1 MTLNR
6 KKRWLASLIGGL
18 IMFLAFPFSGTI
30 TPLIFLSF
38 IPLLVVEA
46 DILSHGRSSLNIFSH
61 SFICFLIFNLG
72 TSWWIWNASAGGA
85 IFAFLFNAVV
95 MSIAFQAFHITRKHV
110 GSKQGYLS
118 LPFYWLGFEYLHN
131 HWEFAHPWLSL
142 GNTFSER
149 VGWIQWYEYTGVTGG
164 SLWVIIVNLIGYI
177 IYRNWKQKKSLKR
190 SIFVYAASII
200 IPIAVSLSIK
210 ISFNESLKDLS
221 ERKQVETLIIQPNI
235 DPYND
240 KFDRGSFYAQNQKI
254 LQLASEK
261 ISPKTDL
268 IVAPETAISA
278 SFFEPRLT
286 SIMVYPMYRDSLKIW
301 NTELLIGASTMKMF
315 GDKNSRSSRLTNDG
329 RYIEYYNTSLF
340 LSPNKE
346 AEFIHKSK
354 LVAGVEHIPYS
365 YYIPFFDEL
374 AIDNGGTIGSL
385 GKEKSVKIMETSF
398 GKIAPI
404 VCYESVFSEFVAE
417 QSRLGAELLCVITND
432 GWWKD
437 TPGYKQHFSFARLR
451 AIENRKWLIRSANT
465 GKSGVIS
472 PTGEIIKETEWWIP
486 DAITAK
492 VQLLSQETSY
502 TKYGDILGRSSAF
515 LAVFIFIF
523 ALSKI
528 IKPNSIEKSN
538 RPQDAEKKSKNKQN

>member
-6 KKRWLASLIGGL
+6 KKRWTASLIGGT
-18 IMFLAFPFSGTI
+18 IMFMAFPFSGTI

-38 IPLLVVEA
+38 IPLLIVEA
-46 DILSHGRSSLNIFSH
+46 EILNYGRSSLNIFIH
-61 SFICFLIFNLG
+61 SFICFLIFNIG
-72 TSWWIWNASAGGA
+72 TSWWLWNASIGGA
-85 IFAFLFNAVV
+85 IFAFLFNTIV
-95 MSIAFQAFHITRKHV
+95 MSLVFQAFHITRKYV
-110 GSKQGYLS
+110 GGKQGYLS

-131 HWEFAHPWLSL
+131 HWEFAHPWLTL

-149 VGWIQWYEYTGVTGG
+149 TSWIQWYEYTGVSGG
-164 SLWVIIVNLIGYI
+164 SLWVIIVNLIGYLM
-177 IYRNWKQKKSLKR
+177 YRNWKQKKKLKGT
-190 SIFVYAASII
+190 IFLYALSII
-200 IPIAVSLSIK
+200 IPIATSLYIVVGFDGRQFK
-210 ISFNESLKDLS
+210 FKRINKGI
-221 ERKQVETLIIQPNI
+221 ETLIIQPNI
-235 DPYND
+235 DPYNE
-240 KFDRGSFYAQNQKI
+240 KFDRGSFYSQNQKI

-261 ISPKTDL
+261 IGPNTDL
-268 IVAPETAISA
+268 IIAPETAISGG
-278 SFFEPRLT
+278 FFEPRLK
-286 SIMVYPMYRDSLKIW
+286 SIMVYPMYRDSLKKW
-301 NTELLIGASTMKMF
+301 NSELLIGASTMKMF
-315 GDKNSRSSRLTNDG
+315 GEKNSRSSRPMNDG
-329 RYIEYYNTSLF
+329 RYIEYYNTSLL
-340 LSPNKE
+340 LSQNKE

-365 YYIPFFDEL
+365 YYIPFFDQL
-374 AIDNGGTIGSL
+374 AINNGGTIGSL
-385 GKEKSVKIMETSF
+385 GKEKYVKIMETSF

-472 PTGEIIKETEWWIP
+472 PTGGIVKETEWWVP
-486 DAITAK
+486 DVISAK
-492 VQLLSQETSY
+492 VHLLNQDTNY
-502 TKYGDILGRSSAF
+502 TKYGDFLGRSSAF

-538 RPQDAEKKSKNKQN
+538 RS

>member
-6 KKRWLASLIGGL
+6 TKRWTVSFFGGT
-18 IMFLAFPFSGTI
+18 IMFLAFPFSGTL
-30 TPLIFLSF
+30 TPLIFFSF
-38 IPLLVVEA
+38 IPLLIVEA
-46 DILSHGRSSLNIFSH
+46 DILQQERSSLNIFIH
-61 SFICFLIFNLG
+61 SFICFLVFNLG
-72 TSWWIWNASAGGA
+72 TSWWLWNASVGGA

-95 MSIAFQAFHITRKHV
+95 MSLVLQAFHITRKHV

-131 HWEFAHPWLSL
+131 HWEFAHPWLTL

-149 VGWIQWYEYTGVTGG
+149 TTWIQWYEYTGVSGG
-164 SLWVIIVNLIGYI
+164 SLWIIIVNLIGYL
-177 IYRNWKQKKSLKR
+177 IYRNWKQKKKLK
-190 SIFVYAASII
+190 SPILIFFGGII
-200 IPIAVSLSIK
+200 IPILVSFYLES
-210 ISFNESLKDLS
+210 SFNKTQFTLS
-221 ERKQVETLIIQPNI
+221 KTKQIETLIIQPNI

-240 KFDRGSFYAQNQKI
+240 KFDRRSFFAQNRKI

-261 ISPKTDL
+261 ISATTDL
-268 IVAPETAISA
+268 VIAPETAISGG
-278 SFFEPRLT
+278 FLEPRLKST
-286 SIMVYPMYRDSLKIW
+286 MAYPMYRDSIKKW
-301 NTELLIGASTMKMF
+301 GTQLLIGASTIKIF
-315 GDKNSRSSRLTNDG
+315 DKKNSRSARPMDDG
-329 RYIEYYNTSLF
+329 RYIEYYNTSLL
-340 LSPNKE
+340 LSPEKE

-365 YYIPFFDEL
+365 YYIPFLNQL

-385 GKEKSVKIMETSF
+385 GKEDSVKVMEMSR

-451 AIENRKWLIRSANT
+451 AVENRKWLIRSANT

-472 PTGEIIKETEWWIP
+472 PTGKVVKETDWWIP
-486 DAITAK
+486 DAISAI

-502 TKYGDILGRSSAF
+502 TKYGDLLGRSSAF

-528 IKPNSIEKSN
+528 IKPNN
-538 RPQDAEKKSKNKQN
+538 PQKIK

>member
-1 MTLNR
+1 MILNR
-6 KKRWLASLIGGL
+6 KQRWTASFIGGL
-18 IMFLAFPFSGTI
+18 MMFLAFPFSGTL

-38 IPLLVVEA
+38 VPLLIVEA
-46 DILSHGRSSLNIFSH
+46 TIMNTGRSSLNVFAH
-61 SFICFLIFNLG
+61 SFICFLVFNIG

-85 IFAFLFNAVV
+85 IFAFLFNAVT
-95 MSIAFQAFHITRKHV
+95 MSLVFQVFHITRKYV
-110 GSKQGYLS
+110 GNKEGYLS

-149 VGWIQWYEYTGVTGG
+149 VNWIQWYEYTGVTGG
-164 SLWVIIVNLIGYI
+164 SLWIIIVNLIGYL
-177 IYRNWKQKKSLKR
+177 IYRNWKQKKSLK
-190 SIFVYAASII
+190 SPLFIYAASII
-200 IPIAVSLSIK
+200 VPIAASIYIK
-210 ISFNESLKDLS
+210 VSFNSSLKYS
-221 ERKQVETLIIQPNI
+221 SKIKQVETVVLQPNI
-235 DPYND
+235 DPYNE
-240 KFDRGSFYAQNQKI
+240 KFDRRSFYAQNQKI
-254 LQLASEK
+254 LRLASEK

-268 IVAPETAISA
+268 IIAPETAISGG
-278 SFFEPRLT
+278 FFEPRLKST
-286 SIMVYPMYRDSLKIW
+286 IAYQMYRDSLKTW
-301 NTELLIGASTMKMF
+301 GTELLIGASTMKMF
-315 GDKNSRSSRLTNDG
+315 NEKNSRSSRLMNNG
-329 RYIEYYNTSLF
+329 RYIEYYNTSLL
-340 LSPNKE
+340 LSTNKE

-365 YYIPFFDEL
+365 YYIPFFDQL

-385 GKEKSVKIMETSF
+385 GKEKTVRIMGTSF

-404 VCYESVFSEFVAE
+404 VCYESIFSEFVAE

-472 PTGEIIKETEWWIP
+472 PSGEIVKETEWWTP
-486 DAITAK
+486 DTITAK
-492 VQLLSQETSY
+492 VQLLNQVTNY
-502 TKYGDILGRSSAF
+502 TKHGDFLGRSSAF

-528 IKPNSIEKSN
+528 IKPNSIEKLN
-538 RPQDAEKKSKNKQN
+538 RPHNAENKSKNKEN

>member
-6 KKRWLASLIGGL
+6 KKRWIASLIGGT

-46 DILSHGRSSLNIFSH
+46 QVLNLGRSSLNIFIH
-61 SFICFLIFNLG
+61 SFICFLIFNIG
-72 TSWWIWNASAGGA
+72 TSWWLWNASAGGA
-85 IFAFLFNAVV
+85 IFAFLFNALV
-95 MSIAFQAFHITRKHV
+95 MSLVFQAFHITRKHV

-131 HWEFAHPWLSL
+131 HWEFAHPWLTL

-149 VGWIQWYEYTGVTGG
+149 TTWIQWYEYTGVSGG
-164 SLWVIIVNLIGYI
+164 SLWIIIVNLIGYL
-177 IYRNWKQKKSLKR
+177 IYRNWKQKKNLKG
-190 SIFVYAASII
+190 SIILYVLILI
-200 IPIAVSLSIK
+200 IPIATSLYILVGFEGGQFK
-210 ISFNESLKDLS
+210 FKRINKGI
-221 ERKQVETLIIQPNI
+221 ETLIIQPNI
-235 DPYND
+235 DPYNE
-240 KFDRGSFYAQNQKI
+240 KFDRRSFYAQNQKI
-254 LQLASEK
+254 LKLASKK
-261 ISPKTDL
+261 IGPNTDL
-268 IVAPETAISA
+268 IIAPETAISRG
-278 SFFEPRLT
+278 FFEPRLK
-286 SIMVYPMYRDSLKIW
+286 SIIVYPMYRDSLKKW
-301 NTELLIGASTMKMF
+301 NSELLIGASTMKMF
-315 GDKNSRSSRLTNDG
+315 GEKNSRSSRQMNDG
-329 RYIEYYNTSLF
+329 SYIEYYNTSIL
-340 LSPNKE
+340 LNTEKE
-346 AEFIHKSK
+346 PQFVHKSK

-365 YYIPFFDEL
+365 YYIPFFDQL
-374 AIDNGGTIGSL
+374 AINNGGTIGSL
-385 GKEKSVKIMETSF
+385 GKEKTVKIMETSF

-417 QSRLGAELLCVITND
+417 QTRLGAELLCVITND

-472 PTGEIIKETEWWIP
+472 PTGGIVKETEWWIP
-486 DAITAK
+486 DVISAK
-492 VQLLSQETSY
+492 VHLLNQDTNY
-502 TKYGDILGRSSAF
+502 TKYGDFLGRSSAF

-538 RPQDAEKKSKNKQN
+538 RS

>member
-6 KKRWLASLIGGL
+6 KKRWIASLIGGT

-46 DILSHGRSSLNIFSH
+46 QVLNHGRSSLNIFIH
-61 SFICFLIFNLG
+61 SFICFLIFNIG
-72 TSWWIWNASAGGA
+72 TSWWLWNASAGGA
-85 IFAFLFNAVV
+85 IFAFLFNAIV
-95 MSIAFQAFHITRKHV
+95 MSLVFQAFHITRKYV

-131 HWEFAHPWLSL
+131 HWEFAHPWLTL

-149 VGWIQWYEYTGVTGG
+149 TNWIQWYEYTGVTGG
-164 SLWVIIVNLIGYI
+164 SLWVIIVNLIGYL
-177 IYRNWKQKKSLKR
+177 IYRNWKQKKNLKG
-190 SIFVYAASII
+190 SIILYVLILI
-200 IPIAVSLSIK
+200 IPIATSLYILVGFEGGQFK
-210 ISFNESLKDLS
+210 FKRINKGI
-221 ERKQVETLIIQPNI
+221 ETLIIQPNI
-235 DPYND
+235 DPYNE
-240 KFDRGSFYAQNQKI
+240 KFDRRSFYAQNQKI
-254 LQLASEK
+254 LKLASEK
-261 ISPKTDL
+261 IGPNTDL
-268 IVAPETAISA
+268 IIAPETAISGG
-278 SFFEPRLT
+278 FFEPRLKST
-286 SIMVYPMYRDSLKIW
+286 IVYPMYRDSLKKW
-301 NTELLIGASTMKMF
+301 NSELLIGASTMKMF
-315 GDKNSRSSRLTNDG
+315 GEKNSRSSRQMNDG
-329 RYIEYYNTSLF
+329 SYIEYYNTSIL
-340 LSPNKE
+340 LNTEKE
-346 AEFIHKSK
+346 PQFVHKSK

-365 YYIPFFDEL
+365 YYIPFFDQL
-374 AIDNGGTIGSL
+374 AINNGGTIGSL
-385 GKEKSVKIMETSF
+385 GKEKTVKIMETSF

-417 QSRLGAELLCVITND
+417 QTRLGAKLLCVITND

-472 PTGEIIKETEWWIP
+472 PTGGIVKETEWWIP
-486 DAITAK
+486 DVISAK
-492 VQLLSQETSY
+492 VHLLNQDTNY
-502 TKYGDILGRSSAF
+502 TKYGDFLGRSSAF

-538 RPQDAEKKSKNKQN
+538 RS